1 MAIYVKCSSCGEL
14 YNELI
19 HDRCPNCDSEL
30 SEAIPSELRR
40 YNDNKISEREM
51 SASVIIQNET
61 NEETN
66 SQLPFVE
73 IP

>member
-1 MAIYVKCSSCGEL
+1 
-14 YNELI
+14 
-19 HDRCPNCDSEL
+19 
-30 SEAIPSELRR
+30 
-40 YNDNKISEREM
+40 M

-73 IP
+73 IPEFYSDVYNLIFKKDKKMGITTDNDC